1 MCHGR
6 HPTTRSSARHH
17 NLIPV
22 PPNTRV
28 FVAQLAGLP
37 VFGPS
42 GESIGKVRDIVV
54 ALRLDRKPP
63 RVLGLVVELPT
74 RRPIF
79 VPMLRVGSLESHA
92 VALATGSV
100 SLRRFE
106 QRTLELRLIG
116 QLLGVQVQLATTAS
130 SAIVVDVA
138 IERTRSRDW
147 VVSRLAVRERTRRI
161 VRRAPVQVVGWT
173 DVRGM
178 DPAELT
184 GHSVRGAQQVLAS
197 FEGLRAADAAS
208 ILRELEPELRYEVA
222 DALDDDRLADVIQE
236 LSEDDQKE
244 LLAHLDEARAADI
257 LEAMD
262 PDDAADLLA
271 ELPEGIQERLLGLM
285 EPEESAPVRR
295 LLQYSSESAGGL
307 MTPEPVVLTPDATIA
322 EALARIRAPE
332 LTPALASMVFVCRP
346 PQATPTGR
354 YLGCVHTQRLLREPP
369 FELVAGALDTEMARL
384 SPDAALTEVTRFFA
398 SYNLVCAPVVD
409 DEDHLLGAV
418 TVDDVLDHLLPDNWR
433 DEGLDD
439 GQVDANSRGGEQG
452 TTRAGSR
459 AFDPAGGEC
468 PAPASTACR
477 SLPRFRRSGA
487 RIGGRPWLTPA
498 PGGAWINR
506 AAADGSPSTSTRRP
520 SAGSPR
526 AWPGSWAPGRSC
538 SGRRCW

>member
-1 MCHGR
+1 
-6 HPTTRSSARHH
+6 
-17 NLIPV
+17 
-22 PPNTRV
+22 
-28 FVAQLAGLP
+28 
-37 VFGPS
+37 
-42 GESIGKVRDIVV
+42 
-54 ALRLDRKPP
+54 
-63 RVLGLVVELPT
+63 
-74 RRPIF
+74 
-79 VPMLRVGSLESHA
+79 
-92 VALATGSV
+92 V

-130 SAIVVDVA
+130 SAIVVDA
-138 IERTRSRDW
+138 AMERSRTRDW
-147 VVSRLAVRERTRRI
+147 VVSRLAVRERSRRI
-161 VRRAPVQVVGWT
+161 GRRAPVQVVGWT

-178 DPAELT
+178 DPADLT
-184 GHSVRGAQQVLAS
+184 GQSVRGAQQVLVQ

-208 ILRELEPELRYEVA
+208 ILRDLDPQLRHEVV

-295 LLQYSSESAGGL
+295 LLQYSAESAGGL

-369 FELVAGALDTEMARL
+369 FDLVAGSLDTEMARL

-433 DEGLDD
+433 DEGLDP
-439 GQVDANSRGGEQG
+439 GQDDAGTGRGE
-452 TTRAGSR
+452 RNH
-459 AFDPAGGEC
+459 
-468 PAPASTACR
+468 
-477 SLPRFRRSGA
+477 
-487 RIGGRPWLTPA
+487 LT
-498 PGGAWINR
+498 PGGAH
-506 AAADGSPSTSTRRP
+506 G
-520 SAGSPR
+520 
-526 AWPGSWAPGRSC
+526 
-538 SGRRCW
+538 